1 MSSTARTFVAGILLT
16 ATLAAAGCG
25 EDSEPRVTL
34 PSPATSSPAAPI
46 ATTSPPPAS
55 TPQQVVDVYE
65 GMQRAFLKAGAAAD
79 PDHPDLARYAA
90 GAALQ
95 QLTALV
101 RSMRNQGLRARG
113 EAVFHARVESM
124 APTRARVRD
133 CMDTSRTE
141 RYKANGDPFQDSPG
155 GLRLV
160 IADLERFDTAWKV
173 TGLTV
178 HAIGS
183 CKL

>member
-1 MSSTARTFVAGILLT
+1 MNSTTRTVVVGILLT

-25 EDSEPRVTL
+25 EDARPRATP
-34 PSPATSSPAAPI
+34 PSPATATSAAVS
-46 ATTSPPPAS
+46 ATTSPTPAG

-79 PDHPDLARYAA
+79 PDHPELARYAA

-101 RSMRNQGLRARG
+101 RSMRDQGLRARG

-141 RYKANGDPFQDSPG
+141 RYKANGNPFQDSPG

-160 IADLERFDTAWKV
+160 VADLEHFDSAWKV
-173 TGLTV
+173 TGLAV
-178 HAIGS
+178 QAVGS